1 MSGHFTVAR
10 TAILQAALPHAPFDG
25 WSERLLA
32 RSIRES
38 GVDAGVAL
46 LAFPAGPMDL
56 VEFFWSRTDAE
67 LGAAIAARA
76 LHNSHVS
83 QRIAISLQLLIELL
97 RPNREAVR
105 RALALQA
112 LPHNAPAAAACL
124 YHTVDT
130 IWRAVGDTST
140 DFNFYTK
147 RAILAAVVAATV
159 THWLGEDGDDM
170 QAIGGFIDRRIG
182 DIMAFEKIKARA
194 RGLTQSLPSPARI
207 LGRLY
212 GHAG

>member
-1 MSGHFTVAR
+1 MSDHFTAAR
-10 TAILQAALPHAPFDG
+10 IAILQAALAHAPFDG
-25 WSERLLA
+25 WSDRLLA

-46 LAFPAGPMDL
+46 LAFPGGRMDL
-56 VEFFWSRTDAE
+56 LEFFWSKTDGD

-76 LHNSHVS
+76 LHNTHVS
-83 QRIAISLQLLIELL
+83 QRIAIALRLYIELL

-112 LPHNAPAAAACL
+112 LPHNAPGAAACL
-124 YHTVDT
+124 YRTVDL

-159 THWLGEDGDDM
+159 THWLGDDGDDM
-170 QAIGGFIDRRIG
+170 QAIDGFIGRRIG

-194 RGLTQSLPSPARI
+194 RELTQSLPSPARI